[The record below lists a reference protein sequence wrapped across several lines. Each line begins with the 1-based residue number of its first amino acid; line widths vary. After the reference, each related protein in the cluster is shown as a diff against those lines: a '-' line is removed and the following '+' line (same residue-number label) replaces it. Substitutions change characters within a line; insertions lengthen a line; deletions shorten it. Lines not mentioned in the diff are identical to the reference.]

1 MCAVLLRDFCGRLFF
16 NKGFAGQSELTEK
29 EKYYLA
35 SMNYRNPLI
44 ESDCEM
50 NRICRYLESVDFEI
64 VVCKYKS

>member
-1 MCAVLLRDFCGRLFF
+1 MDEI
-16 NKGFAGQSELTEK
+16 KGKNESELTEK

-50 NRICRYLESVDFEI
+50 NRICRYIESVDFDI
-64 VVCKYKS
+64 KRFNSDKPYDYKIYMND